1 MWGMLVKF
9 VGERPRIRWIWL
21 LFGVALGGQLAFLH
35 PTDAQTTDAQTT
47 DDRLGMVTPPAN
59 PTRVTITVEPKEILT
74 IDERRQLFE
83 IDLLLTARWH
93 DPRIDRCRSDEE
105 LVFQGESA
113 NEQLK
118 SNSIW
123 WPGFHIVEGIGQR
136 DTSALALT
144 VRCSESIVVYEERF
158 VATIG
163 ETFTELNDFPFDAHN
178 IGFTIEPFSEANIS
192 RVKFTSESTATRGG
206 TGRGTGQVAKGWES
220 DEWNFGIVSSE
231 LGSTDPS
238 LTTTIPISRKAPWY
252 WLSVIA
258 PLMAIVALS
267 WTVFWMRPEALSERM
282 GVSTT
287 SLLTV
292 VAFDF
297 LTSDNLPK
305 LAYTTRLDAF
315 YNVSYVAVALT
326 VVVSLAG
333 LTMSKGGLTRLE
345 SLLLR
350 TQSAGSDEGPEEASG
365 ESPAPTETNVSPGR
379 RLDQLSRIIFP
390 VTYLGVAG
398 LAFAGAFSPGR
409 GGFDVTPWS
418 GDDTIAT
425 DTRSSDGE
433 SEGPVAVTVIDDLGD
448 FSRAFGQ
455 PFDEVFADA
464 EAPRSDTEFEGE
476 VFAVEDVIEQPGDFD
491 AFKWCGPDNSP
502 RLTIFMGLLDDSAE
516 LDPHL
521 AVYNKDGDRVL
532 SEPSGEEAT
541 ADLVEFVPESGTCY
555 LIVASDRRLD
565 GVGAYYLVGLDQS
578 GSEGFDENYEKTF
591 GMSINDAVSTD
602 DDQLAD
608 APIVEASIGEIGE
621 NDAYRFC
628 ATGSEPVTVTMWS
641 TGETGLDPLLLVYDD
656 TGAFVALDDD
666 SYGGLDSIVEFV
678 PDPGACYVTI
688 ALDLIGES
696 TGDYTISFHQEG

>member
-1 MWGMLVKF
+1 MKF
-9 VGERPRIRWIWL
+9 VGERPRIRWIWV
-21 LFGVALGGQLAFLH
+21 LFGVALGCQLAFLH
-35 PTDAQTTDAQTT
+35 PADAQTTDAQTT
-47 DDRLGMVTPPAN
+47 DTGPPWVTPPAN
-59 PTRVTITVEPKEILT
+59 PTGVTITVEPKEILR
-74 IDERRQLFE
+74 IDERDQLFE
-83 IDLLLTARWH
+83 IDLFLTARWL
-93 DPRIDRCRSDEE
+93 DPRIDGCAEGEDR
-105 LVFQGESA
+105 VFLGESA

-144 VRCSESIVVYEERF
+144 VKCGAESSERMVVYEERF

-163 ETFTELNDFPFDAHN
+163 ETFTELNDFPFDAHK
-178 IGFTIEPFSEANIS
+178 IDFTIEPFSEANIS
-192 RVKFTSESTATRGG
+192 RVKFTSESTATRPG
-206 TGRGTGQVAKGWES
+206 TSREIGKVSRDWES
-220 DEWNFGIVSSE
+220 DEWNFGIVSSK
-231 LGSTDPS
+231 LGSTDPA

-305 LAYTTRLDAF
+305 LSYTTRLDAF

-345 SLLLR
+345 SLLRR
-350 TQSAGSDEGPEEASG
+350 TQSARSDEGPEEASG
-365 ESPAPTETNVSPGR
+365 ESPALTETNVSPGR

-409 GGFDVTPWS
+409 GGFDLTPWS
-418 GDDTIAT
+418 GDDTVAT

-433 SEGPVAVTVIDDLGD
+433 SESPVAVTVIDDLGD
-448 FSRAFGQ
+448 FDRAFGQ
-455 PFDEVFADA
+455 PFNEVFADA

-476 VFAVEDVIEQPGDFD
+476 VFAVEDVIEEAGDFD
-491 AFKWCGPDNSP
+491 AFKWCGPENSP

-521 AVYNKDGDRVL
+521 AVYTEAGDPVL
-532 SEPSGEEAT
+532 SDPSGEET
-541 ADLVEFVPESGTCY
+541 SADLVEFVPADGACY

-578 GSEGFDENYEKTF
+578 DAEGFDEDYETTF
-591 GMSINDAVSTD
+591 GMPIEAAVTTIV
-602 DDQLAD
+602 DQLAD
-608 APIVEASIGEIGE
+608 SPFLEASIGEISE

-628 ATGSEPVTVTMWS
+628 ASGTGPVTVTMWS
-641 TGETGLDPLLLVYDD
+641 TGETGLDPLLLVYDE

-688 ALDLIGES
+688 ALDLTGES
-696 TGDYTISFHQEG
+696 TGDYTITFDQEG